1 VEQEISIAAAP
12 GADYTVWGLA
22 MQADP
27 VVKGVMIILVL
38 ASVACWAIIFEKIV
52 KIWWLNRSIRRLAT
66 AKDSHRQ
73 RGLERAVLEAG
84 EQEADLDQDDSPT
97 EKRHRV
103 ETAMRSALK
112 AQLQRLEVGLP
123 FLATI
128 GSAAPFIGLFGT
140 VWGIV
145 NSFTAIAQ
153 QKDTSL
159 AVVAPGIAEAL
170 IATALGLA
178 AAIPAVM
185 AYNQIAV
192 ALGRAYARGNG
203 SVVEIAREWIAGEGR
218 AEARRPRGATVEPLR
233 AGKHS

>member
-1 VEQEISIAAAP
+1 MEQEISIAAHAP
-12 GADYTVWGLA
+12 DYTVWGLV

-27 VVKGVMIILVL
+27 VVKGVMLILVL
-38 ASVACWAIIFEKIV
+38 ASVACWAIIFEKMI

-66 AKDSHRQ
+66 AKDSPREG
-73 RGLERAVLEAG
+73 GLVRAVLESG
-84 EQEADLDQDDSPT
+84 EQEATLDQDDSLT
-97 EKRHRV
+97 EKRYRV
-103 ETAMRSALK
+103 ETAMRATLK
-112 AQLQRLEVGLP
+112 EQLHRLEVGLP

-178 AAIPAVM
+178 AAIPAVT
-185 AYNQIAV
+185 AYNMIAV
-192 ALGRAYARGNG
+192 ALGRAYARGNS
-203 SVVEIAREWIAGEGR
+203 SVVAIAREWVAGEDR
-218 AEARRPRGATVEPLR
+218 PEARRPRAATVEPLR
-233 AGKHS
+233 AGKHL